1 VSELD
6 WIGCELYNLESY
18 WIFLLWIM
26 DVDPFPRISASSS
39 GTTNQRVGNFFGE
52 RQSI

>member
-6 WIGCELYNLESY
+6 CIGCELYNLGLY

-26 DVDPFPRISASSS
+26 DVDPFPHILGSMETTSSS
-39 GTTNQRVGNFFGE
+39 WNQPVM
-52 RQSI
+52 